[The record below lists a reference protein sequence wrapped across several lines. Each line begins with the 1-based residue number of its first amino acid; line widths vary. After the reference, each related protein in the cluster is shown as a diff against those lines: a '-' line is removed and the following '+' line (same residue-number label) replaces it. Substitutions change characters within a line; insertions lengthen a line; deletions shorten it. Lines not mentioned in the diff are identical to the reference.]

1 MKKIPIPNRGRELL
15 FKKVA
20 RIMKLYL
27 VIFVIT
33 LMQANASVYSQ
44 EAHLNIKMENATISE
59 VFDAIEKQSEFF
71 FFYNRGQINDQQR
84 VSIDLQNS
92 KIDEVLTTIF
102 GKNTVTYEII
112 DKNIIIKPVS
122 LSVLPAEQQNSKKV
136 TGKVTDKSG
145 VPIPGAS
152 VVVKGTTTGVTTN
165 NDGNYSLSNIPE
177 NATLQYSFVGMKT
190 QEIEVGIKTLV
201 NVVLAEEIIGIEEVV
216 AIGYGSIKK
225 NDLTGAISTVTGKTI
240 SNRKVIQLS
249 QAIQGSTAGV
259 MVTRDNN
266 APGATSKISIR
277 GITTIGDSNPLVIV
291 DGVPVDNINN
301 INPNDI
307 QDISVLKDGAS
318 ASIYGSRAAAGVIL
332 ITTTRAKSGEIHIQ
346 YDGMSGFEK
355 PTSLPE
361 YVDVMRYM
369 QIVNELR
376 WNDKNNNT
384 GGEYSTYSKDLIDNY
399 SSLNASN
406 PNKYPNTDWLGLML
420 KKNAPRQS
428 HTLNIS
434 GGTKSVRTHVS
445 LGYDKTDGL
454 YEGRSYE
461 RLTARF
467 NNDLIV
473 NKYLSA
479 SVDFS
484 LNRAITEKPNF
495 DSSLMYYT
503 LIAAPV
509 YAAKWSDG
517 RVADGKTGQN
527 IYGQTK
533 YGGYNKSWNNLIMG
547 KISIDF
553 TPIDGL
559 KISAIL
565 SPTLGFDKNKNFQLR
580 VPYYAAD
587 DPTLFVGTLDLCNQ
601 TNLFESRNDY
611 SRITSQVIANY
622 VKSFKKHNLNMMAGY
637 ENYYAINES
646 LGASRENYSL
656 TSYPYLDLG
665 PLSFVKNSGS
675 AYENAYRSYFGRVMY
690 NYANKY
696 FLQGNIRYDGSSR
709 FYKDYRWGSF
719 PSFSVGWVL
728 SEEKFMKSISA
739 ISFIK
744 LRSSWG
750 TLGNDR
756 IGNYPYQA
764 SIGFNNALFFQGSN
778 VGSAQTAAQIQ
789 YAIKDISWETTESI
803 DFGLD
808 ARFFNDRL
816 NFTGDYYQKTTKDM
830 LLPLQIP
837 IYMGFSNPNQNTGKM
852 NTKGWD
858 VEIGWR
864 DKIGDLGYAVSANIS
879 DFKSVMGDLGGTEF
893 IGSQINKQGS
903 EFNEWYGY
911 ISEGLFQTDSD
922 LAASPKLNNVMK
934 VGDVKYKDISGP
946 NGVPDGKVSPEY
958 DRTLLGGSLPR
969 YLFGGN
975 IQIDYKNFDFSVAF
989 QGVGKV
995 NTLLGGLMMTALPLD
1010 WGNVPKILD
1019 GTSWSKYNTD
1029 AQNLA
1034 AKYPRY
1040 TTVNLSNNMA
1050 VSDFWLING
1059 AYLRVKNIT
1068 FGYNI
1073 PSLITQKMKLQ
1084 KVRVYVSTSDILTL
1098 DKFPKGW
1105 DPEVSQTGYP
1115 ITASFVLGL
1124 SVTF

>member
-1 MKKIPIPNRGRELL
+1 MKKNQQFTDRQWSGIKKFIIVMKLTALFLFLSVMAIAAGTYGQETRFDLNVKDATIIQLFDEIEHVTEFGFL
-15 FKKVA
+15 FKTDQLDLNRHYTLDLKKANIDQILNEVLDKN
-20 RIMKLYL
+20 RYNYT
-27 VIFVIT
+27 VIDRNIVIT
-33 LMQANASVYSQ
+33 LVDANAMQ
-44 EAHLNIKMENATISE
+44 
-59 VFDAIEKQSEFF
+59 D
-71 FFYNRGQINDQQR
+71 
-84 VSIDLQNS
+84 
-92 KIDEVLTTIF
+92 
-102 GKNTVTYEII
+102 GKT
-112 DKNIIIKPVS
+112 KS
-122 LSVLPAEQQNSKKV
+122 V
-136 TGKVTDKSG
+136 TGKVTDASG
-145 VPIPGAS
+145 ATLPGVS
-152 VVVKGTTTGVTTN
+152 VVLKGTTTGVIT
-165 NDGNYSLSNIPE
+165 DDKGSYSLSNIPS
-177 NATLQYSFVGMKT
+177 NATLAFSFVGMKS
-190 QEIEVGIKTLV
+190 QEIPVGGKTTI
-201 NVVLAEEIIGIEEVV
+201 NVTLEEEAIGIEEVV
-216 AIGYGSIKK
+216 AIGYGSVKK
-225 NDLTGAISTVTGKTI
+225 SDLTGAVSTVKGETI
-240 SNRKVIQLS
+240 SNRKVTQLS

-307 QDISVLKDGAS
+307 QDMSVLKDGAS

-332 ITTTRAKSGEIHIQ
+332 ITTTRAKSGEILIR

-355 PTSLPE
+355 PTSLPD
-361 YVDVMRYM
+361 YVDIKRYM

-376 WNDKNNNT
+376 WNDKNNNA
-384 GGEYSTYSKDLIDNY
+384 GGEFSTYSKDLIDNY
-399 SSLNASN
+399 STLNATD
-406 PNKYPNTDWLGLML
+406 PNKYPNTDWVGLML
-420 KKNAPRQS
+420 NKNAPRQS
-428 HTLNIS
+428 HTLDIS

-445 LGYDKTDGL
+445 LGYDKTEAL

-484 LNRAITEKPNF
+484 FNRAISKQPNF
-495 DSSLMYYT
+495 DNVLMYYT

-533 YGGYNKSWNNLIMG
+533 YGGYNNSWNNLISG

-565 SPTLGFDKNKNFQLR
+565 SPTLGFNKNKNFNLR
-580 VPYYAAD
+580 IPYYAAD
-587 DPTLFVGTLDLCNQ
+587 NPALFVGTLDLSTQ
-601 TNLFESRNDY
+601 TNLFENRDDY
-611 SRITSQVIANY
+611 SRVTSQLIANY
-622 VKSFKKHNLNMMAGY
+622 VKNFKKHNLNLMAGY
-637 ENYYAINES
+637 ENYYAKNEF

-665 PLSFVKNSGS
+665 PLTLVKNSGS
-675 AYENAYRSYFGRVMY
+675 AYENAYRSYVGRVMY

-728 SEEKFMKSISA
+728 SEESFMKSVPA
-739 ISFIK
+739 ISFLK

-764 SIGFNNALFFQGSN
+764 SIGFNNALFFQGNN
-778 VGSAQTAAQIQ
+778 VASAQTAAQIQ

-816 NFTGDYYQKTTKDM
+816 SFTGDYYQKTTKDM

-837 IYMGFSNPNQNTGKM
+837 IYMGFTNPNQNTGKM

-893 IGSQINKQGS
+893 IGSQINKKGS

-911 ISEGLFQTDSD
+911 LSDGLFQTDAD
-922 LAASPKLNNVMK
+922 LAASPKLNSAMK

-975 IQIDYKNFDFSVAF
+975 IQVDYKNFDFSVAF

-995 NTLLGGLMMTALPLD
+995 NSMLSGLMVTALPLD

-1068 FGYNI
+1068 LGYNI

-1084 KVRVYVSTSDILTL
+1084 KVRVYVSTSDLLTL

-1105 DPEVSQTGYP
+1105 DPEVSATGYP
-1115 ITASFVLGL
+1115 ITASYVLGL